1 MPPRPPQSPCGAAY
15 HPAIDSLETA
25 VTLRLAPLAC
35 ALLLLSACGGKPASD
50 PTAAKAPAGPEEKV
64 LNVYNWSD
72 YVAEDT
78 IANFEKATGI
88 KVNYD
93 VYSENETLET
103 KLTAGSSGYD
113 VVFPS
118 ARPFAQR
125 QVKGGLYLALDKAK
139 LPNLSHLDP
148 AILQGLQEIDPGNA
162 HVVPYMWGT
171 TGLGI
176 NVDKVKAA
184 LGDAAP
190 IDSWSLLF
198 DPANAAK
205 LAKCGITVLDDDQE
219 AFGAALIWKGRDPN
233 AGAAD
238 EIETVKQVYAA
249 IRPYIRTFNNAEY
262 KDALANGDA
271 CVVMGYSGDVL
282 GAADAAAEAAE
293 AAGKAVPDIRYV
305 IPKEGAIR
313 WVDVMAIPKDARHP
327 QNAMA
332 FIDYILNP
340 KVTAAITDAVGYANP
355 NKDAT
360 ALVSRD
366 IAEDPG
372 IYPPAEVLAKLVDP
386 KSLPEAV
393 QRQRVRAWTAIKSG
407 R

>member
-1 MPPRPPQSPCGAAY
+1 M
-15 HPAIDSLETA
+15 
-25 VTLRLAPLAC
+25 TLRLAPLAC
-35 ALLLLSACGGKPASD
+35 AVLLLTACGGKPDAADASSA
-50 PTAAKAPAGPEEKV
+50 TPAGPEEKI

-88 KVNYD
+88 EVNYD

-125 QVKGGLYLALDKAK
+125 QIKAGLYLPLDKAK
-139 LPNLSHLDP
+139 LPNLAHLDP
-148 AILQGLQEIDPGNA
+148 AILQGLADIDPGNA
-162 HVVPYMWGT
+162 YVVPYMWGT

-184 LGDAAP
+184 LGENAP
-190 IDSWSLLF
+190 IDSWNLLF

-205 LAKCGITVLDDDQE
+205 LAKCGISVLDDDQE
-219 AFGAALIWKGRDPN
+219 AFGAALIWKGKDPN

-249 IRPYIRTFNNAEY
+249 IRPHIRTFNNAEY
-262 KDALANGDA
+262 KDALANGDV
-271 CVVMGYSGDVL
+271 CVAMGYSGDIL

-293 AAGKAVPDIRYV
+293 ATGKPAPDIRYV

-313 WVDVMAIPKDARHP
+313 WVDVMAIPKDAKHP
-327 QNAMA
+327 GNAQA
-332 FIDYILNP
+332 FIDYLLEP

-360 ALVSRD
+360 ALVEPD
-366 IAEDPG
+366 IANNPG
-372 IYPPAEVLAKLVDP
+372 VYPPEAVRAKLVDP
-386 KSLPEAV
+386 RSLPETV

>member
-1 MPPRPPQSPCGAAY
+1 MRPIP
-15 HPAIDSLETA
+15 
-25 VTLRLAPLAC
+25 LRLAPLAC
-35 ALLLLSACGGKPASD
+35 ALMLAACGGGSGD
-50 PTAAKAPAGPEEKV
+50 GAAGGGDGKV

-78 IANFEKATGI
+78 IREFEAATGI

-103 KLTAGSSGYD
+103 KLTTGSSGYD

-125 QVKGGLYLALDKAK
+125 QIKAGLFAPLDKAL
-139 LPNLSHLDP
+139 LPHWSHLDTDVL
-148 AILQGLQEIDPGNA
+148 AGLADIDPGNA

-176 NVDKVKAA
+176 NVEKVQAA
-184 LGDAAP
+184 LGADAP
-190 IDSWSLLF
+190 IDSWALLF

-205 LAKCGITVLDDDQE
+205 LASCGIHVLDDEQE
-219 AFGAALIWKGRDPN
+219 AFGAALIWLGKDPN
-233 AGAAD
+233 AGAEGD
-238 EIETVKQVYAA
+238 IELVKQAYAA
-249 IRPYIRTFNNAEY
+249 IRPHVRTFNNAAY

-271 CVVMGYSGDVL
+271 CVVMGYSGDIGQARDV
-282 GAADAAAEAAE
+282 AAEAAE
-293 AAGKAVPDIRYV
+293 ATGKPAPDIRYV

-313 WVDVMAIPKDARHP
+313 WVDVMGIPRDAPHAA
-327 QNAMA
+327 NAHA
-332 FIDYILNP
+332 FIDYLLQPEVIA
-340 KVTAAITDAVGYANP
+340 KVSDYVAYANA

-360 ALVSRD
+360 ALID
-366 IAEDPG
+366 PEIAGDEG
-372 IYPPAEVLAKLVDP
+372 VYPPAEVRAKLVDP
-386 KSLPEAV
+386 AALPDDV

>member
-1 MPPRPPQSPCGAAY
+1 M
-15 HPAIDSLETA
+15 
-25 VTLRLAPLAC
+25 TLRLAPLAC
-35 ALLLLSACGGKPASD
+35 AILLLTACGGKPSANAD
-50 PTAAKAPAGPEEKV
+50 AAKPAGPEEQV

-72 YVAEDT
+72 YVAADT
-78 IANFEKATGI
+78 IENFEKATGI

-113 VVFPS
+113 LVFPS

-125 QVKGGLYLALDKAK
+125 QIKAGLYLPLDKAK

-148 AILQGLQEIDPGNA
+148 SILQGLADIDPGNA
-162 HVVPYMWGT
+162 YVVPYMWGT

-176 NVDKVKAA
+176 NVDKVKAV
-184 LGDAAP
+184 LGENAP
-190 IDSWSLLF
+190 IDSWNLLF

-205 LAKCGITVLDDDQE
+205 LAKCGISVLDDDQE
-219 AFGAALIWKGRDPN
+219 AFGAALIWKGKDPN

-238 EIETVKQVYAA
+238 EIDTVKQVYAA
-249 IRPYIRTFNNAEY
+249 IRPYVRTFNNAEY
-262 KDALANGDA
+262 KDALANGDV
-271 CVVMGYSGDVL
+271 CVAMGYSGDIL

-293 AAGKAVPDIRYV
+293 ATGKTAPDIRYV

-313 WVDVMAIPKDARHP
+313 WVDVMAIPKDAKHP
-327 QNAMA
+327 GNAQA
-332 FIDYILNP
+332 FIDYLLDP
-340 KVTAAITDAVGYANP
+340 KVSAAITDAVGYANP

-360 ALVSRD
+360 ALVEPD
-366 IAEDPG
+366 IANNAG
-372 IYPPAEVLAKLVDP
+372 VYPPDDVRAKLVDP